1 MASFIL
7 FHMVSLPLMK
17 VGISLGS
24 ESGTKRQN
32 MFQIVIEGFRNV
44 DFELDEGMLMRL
56 GRVLSVRDHSVP
68 DFDFQHLYEENQN
81 NIIGMYIRQISE
93 MDISDELKAKA
104 LGYGMKA
111 LLETR

>member
-1 MASFIL
+1 
-7 FHMVSLPLMK
+7 MK
-17 VGISLGS
+17 Q
-24 ESGTKRQN
+24 KRKD
-32 MFQIVIEGFRNV
+32 M
-44 DFELDEGMLMRL
+44 
-56 GRVLSVRDHSVP
+56 
-68 DFDFQHLYEENQN
+68 LYEENQN